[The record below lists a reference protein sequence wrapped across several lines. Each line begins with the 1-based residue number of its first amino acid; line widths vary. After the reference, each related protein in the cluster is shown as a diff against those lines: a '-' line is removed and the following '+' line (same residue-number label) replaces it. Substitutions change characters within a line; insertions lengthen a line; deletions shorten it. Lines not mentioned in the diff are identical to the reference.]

1 MAHNPQSGV
10 PQNTGIS
17 VGLKQ
22 YCCQLL
28 AGDGLV
34 CANALCAPLISADPP
49 SSPAPSHANPVTPSL
64 IKRPLQLTLH
74 PQDVLPEAMSW
85 RLHDGYVRS
94 ATWDLEGESI
104 TLGLWGP
111 GDVITSEHPALHP
124 LELQCL
130 TTVVVEHIEL
140 DPIHQLQHLQQE
152 RRMLAE
158 LLTIQ
163 RIRSADRRLLTL
175 LHWIGKS
182 HGQLNRHGCRLSLS
196 ELNLTHRALAD
207 LCGLTR
213 VTVTKLLSR
222 FRADGRL
229 VVIGENDLLIP
240 SQP

>member
-1 MAHNPQSGV
+1 MTS
-10 PQNTGIS
+10 
-17 VGLKQ
+17 
-22 YCCQLL
+22 
-28 AGDGLV
+28 
-34 CANALCAPLISADPP
+34 
-49 SSPAPSHANPVTPSL
+49 SL
-64 IKRPLQLTLH
+64 IKRTLQLTLH
-74 PQDVLPEAMSW
+74 PQDVLPEGMSW
-85 RLHDGYVRS
+85 RLHEGYVRS

-111 GDVITSEHPALHP
+111 GDVITSEDPVLHP

-140 DPIHQLQHLQQE
+140 EPADQLRHLQSE
-152 RRMLAE
+152 RRMLGE

-163 RIRSADRRLLTL
+163 RIRSGDRRLLSL
-175 LHWIGKS
+175 LHWIGRS
-182 HGQLNRHGCRLSLS
+182 HGQLNSHGCRLSLR

-229 VVIGENDLLIP
+229 VAIGESDLLIP